1 MRQAG
6 NKGLH
11 GVYRQK
17 RKMLLFRFESGSV
30 DIIDRIP
37 SKVVKDVFV
46 LEMMEMDFVPK
57 QTS

>member
-1 MRQAG
+1 
-6 NKGLH
+6 
-11 GVYRQK
+11 
-17 RKMLLFRFESGSV
+17 MLLFRFESGSV